1 MTDLTLQSEI
11 YSHGFRSLARLVETL
26 KVWQSRR
33 RGRALLARMDAHEL
47 KDLGLSRSDVY
58 AEIEKPFWRA

>member
-11 YSHGFRSLARLVETL
+11 YSHGFHGIARLIETL
-26 KVWQSRR
+26 TVWRAR
-33 RGRALLARMDAHEL
+33 HRGRVLLAQMDAHDL